1 MAKYKLELL
10 KKPTSKFNIAHV
22 AYTLNLIEATE
33 LLNNVFCYYSYDAND
48 VMSAFIKY
56 YGLNIY
62 FYHNKIY
69 LKRNSFTNFLS
80 GYKKFHK
87 FRKRYYFAELSI
99 NSLFKKE
106 AFNQIMDYF
115 ISNHLL
121 FTSRKK
127 FNAVLDKLVSIH
139 KNNLR

>member
-1 MAKYKLELL
+1 MAKYKIELL

-22 AYTLNLIEATE
+22 VYTLNLIEANE
-33 LLNNVFCYYSYDAND
+33 VLNNVFSYYSYDAN
-48 VMSAFIKY
+48 VVFSAYIKY
-56 YGLNIY
+56 YKLNVY
-62 FYHNKIY
+62 FYYKKIY

-87 FRKRYYFAELSI
+87 FRKKYYFVELTI
-99 NSLFKKE
+99 NSFFKKE
-106 AFNQIMDYF
+106 AFNHIMDYF

-127 FNAVLDKLVSIH
+127 FNAELEKLVSINKH
-139 KNNLR
+139 NLR

>member
-1 MAKYKLELL
+1 MAKYKIDLL
-10 KKPTSKFNIAHV
+10 KKPTTKFNIAHV
-22 AYTLNLIEATE
+22 AYTLNLIEANE
-33 LLNNVFCYYSYDAND
+33 VLNNVFSYYSYDAND
-48 VMSAFIKY
+48 VMSAYIKY
-56 YGLNIY
+56 YKLNIY
-62 FYHNKIY
+62 FYYSKIY
-69 LKRNSFTNFLS
+69 LKKNSFTNFLS

>member
-1 MAKYKLELL
+1 MAKYKIELL

-22 AYTLNLIEATE
+22 ADTLNLLEAIEI
-33 LLNNVFCYYSYDAND
+33 LNNVFCYYSYDAND
-48 VMSAFIKY
+48 VFSAYIKY
-56 YGLNIY
+56 YKLNIY
-62 FYHNKIY
+62 FYHSKIY

-80 GYKKFHK
+80 GKKKFNR
-87 FRKRYYFAELSI
+87 FRKKYYFVELTI

-121 FTSRKK
+121 FTTRKK

-139 KNNLR
+139 KHNLR

>member
-1 MAKYKLELL
+1 MAKYKIDLL

-22 AYTLNLIEATE
+22 TYTLNLIEATE
-33 LLNNVFCYYSYDAND
+33 ILNNVFCYCSYDAND
-48 VMSAFIKY
+48 IMSAYIKY

-62 FYHNKIY
+62 FYYNKIY
-69 LKRNSFTNFLS
+69 LKRNSFTNYLS

-87 FRKRYYFAELSI
+87 FRKKYYFVELNI

-106 AFNQIMDYF
+106 AFNQIIDYF
-115 ISNHLL
+115 LNNHLL

-127 FNAVLDKLVSIH
+127 FNAVLEKLASIH

>member
-1 MAKYKLELL
+1 MAKYKIDLL

-22 AYTLNLIEATE
+22 AYTLNLIEANE
-33 LLNNVFCYYSYDAND
+33 VLNNVFCYCSYDAND
-48 VMSAFIKY
+48 VMSAYIKY
-56 YGLNIY
+56 YKLNIY
-62 FYHNKIY
+62 FYYKKIY

-87 FRKRYYFAELSI
+87 FRKKYYFVELTI

-106 AFNQIMDYF
+106 AFNKMMDYF
-115 ISNHLL
+115 ITNHLL
-121 FTSRKK
+121 FISRKK
-127 FNAVLDKLVSIH
+127 FNAELEKF

>member
-1 MAKYKLELL
+1 MAKYKINLL

-22 AYTLNLIEATE
+22 AYTLNLIEANE
-33 LLNNVFCYYSYDAND
+33 VLNNVFSYYSYDAND
-48 VMSAFIKY
+48 VMSAYIKY
-56 YGLNIY
+56 YKLNIY
-62 FYHNKIY
+62 FYYNKIY

-106 AFNQIMDYF
+106 ANQIIDYF

-121 FTSRKK
+121 FISRKK
-127 FNAVLDKLVSIH
+127 FNAELDKLLIIH

>member
-1 MAKYKLELL
+1 MAKYKIDLL
-10 KKPTSKFNIAHV
+10 KKPTTKFNIAHV
-22 AYTLNLIEATE
+22 AYTLNLIEANE
-33 LLNNVFCYYSYDAND
+33 VLNNVFCYCSYDANGLL
-48 VMSAFIKY
+48 SAYIKY
-56 YGLNIY
+56 YKLNIY
-62 FYHNKIY
+62 FYHSKIY
-69 LKRNSFTNFLS
+69 LKRNSFTNYLS

-87 FRKRYYFAELSI
+87 FRKRYYFVKSTI

-106 AFNQIMDYF
+106 AFNHIMDYF

-127 FNAVLDKLVSIH
+127 FNAELDKF

>member
-1 MAKYKLELL
+1 MAKYKIELL

-22 AYTLNLIEATE
+22 TYNLNLISVTE
-33 LLNNVFCYYSYDAND
+33 VLNNVFCYCSYDAND

-56 YGLNIY
+56 YRLNIY
-62 FYHNKIY
+62 FYYSKIY
-69 LKRNSFTNFLS
+69 LKRNSFTNLLT

-87 FRKRYYFAELSI
+87 FRKKYYFVELTI

-106 AFNQIMDYF
+106 AFNNIMDYF

-121 FTSRKK
+121 FISQKVFT
-127 FNAVLDKLVSIH
+127 
-139 KNNLR
+139 NLEKRV